1 MIQSFRVLL
10 QESDV
15 VTFKHSIGLDEIVVT
30 VIILVVGI
38 VESICSSLHGE
49 GLDDLLRRMEDIV
62 LNRLEKSRE
71 NGGSYTNSKKY
82 SFSTM

>member
-15 VTFKHSIGLDEIVVT
+15 VTFKHSIGLDEVVVT
-30 VIILVVGI
+30 VIILVVSI

-49 GLDDLLRRMEDIV
+49 GLDDLLCRMEDIV
-62 LNRLEKSRE
+62 LNGLEESRG

>member
-15 VTFKHSIGLDEIVVT
+15 VTFKHSIGLDEVVVT

-49 GLDDLLRRMEDIV
+49 GLNDLLCRMEDIV
-62 LNRLEKSRE
+62 LNGLEESRG